1 MTFGTALPDAVPLV
15 GAHIAAGVAFM
26 QEVRELVKEQAVM
39 EREHAKCLDNLARR
53 ASTRLE
59 KKLRDLSIGATAA
72 SRVTESAISS
82 TMSMWSAYLQ
92 TMEATAKDRSDLA
105 DQLVTQ
111 VSDQLKAVCTRTEDS
126 RRKHITFAAKLISE
140 QERSLQE
147 KDKAKIKYLQSCE
160 DVEAAKIKY
169 ERADEKSQEKLKKIW
184 HQQILEMNN
193 AKNGYILSLA
203 VANAHRRS
211 HQNTDIPWV
220 LDEMEVLESIR
231 LKAFKDVMATH
242 AKLEAAANEKIAA
255 QYTDLGAKVAAIDVQ
270 ADLDLFVKANKS
282 DWHEIA
288 DLHFEPTTLWRDT
301 SDLVEDDYCRVVL
314 SNQRVKLLKTRT
326 EQTDSLSQLDKKV
339 AGLVKLTNVYTDD
352 PRLGDPTEPR
362 EEMWEAKRQA
372 IMTQGSIKRSEAVI
386 EAISAVIGEQS
397 HERPHAFKATGFTLP
412 TTCGYC
418 QNSIWGLSKQ
428 GFSCKDCG
436 FACHAKCEMKVPAN
450 CPGSK
455 SGTSSEPVSPTTATA
470 PSSTT
475 LSINRPESVISTAD
489 TLSSPSSPVRKDPS
503 FTLPAI
509 AQSPSFDLSID
520 ARTIVLPASVQPEGE
535 SVLAK
540 SMGSGRSTPT
550 TPADVG
556 IKRSPSGSGSKF
568 LNKASAF
575 LRGGSSLRAAGDDAS
590 SSSFGSIS
598 ISAPVAMPSA
608 PTAAVVIPSAPTAAV
623 VSNYTTASAPA
634 APSEVDDAPVPRIEE
649 DAAMVPHVEE
659 DAAMVPRKTETCAVA
674 LYEYQATDGSELDLR
689 KGQVVRLVP
698 DDGGEPNDGW
708 IKVRHGSRQ
717 GFVPHNYVQVLG
729 EVGPDIAFAQALFAY
744 QAQNDDEVSVQ
755 EGDLMEVLKKDVDGW
770 MEVSVNGRTGQI
782 PTSYATVLAMD

>member
-26 QEVRELVKEQAVM
+26 QEVRDLVKEQAVM

-92 TMEATAKDRSDLA
+92 TMEATAKGRSDLA
-105 DQLVTQ
+105 DQMVAQ
-111 VSDQLKAVCTRTEDS
+111 VSDQLKTICTRTEDS
-126 RRKHITFAAKLISE
+126 RRKHISFAAKLISE

-147 KDKAKIKYLQSCE
+147 KDKAKIKYLQACE
-160 DVEAAKIKY
+160 DVEAAKLKY

-203 VANAHRRS
+203 VANAHRKS

-231 LKAFKDVMATH
+231 LKAFKDVMVMH
-242 AKLEAAANEKIAA
+242 AKLEAAANEKFAA
-255 QYTDLGAKVAAIDVQ
+255 QFTDLGTKVAAIDVQ
-270 ADLDLFVKANKS
+270 ADLDLFIKANIS
-282 DWHEIA
+282 DWHDIA

-301 SDLVEDDYCRVVL
+301 SDLVIDDYCRVVL

-326 EQTDSLSQLDKKV
+326 EHADSLNQLDKKV

-352 PRLGDPTEPR
+352 PRLGDPTESR
-362 EEMWEAKRQA
+362 EEMWEAKRQTV
-372 IMTQGSIKRSEAVI
+372 MTQGSIKRSEAVI

-397 HERPHAFKATGFTLP
+397 HERPHAFKSTGFTLP

-470 PSSTT
+470 PSTT
-475 LSINRPESVISTAD
+475 LSINRPESVASTTD
-489 TLSSPSSPVRKDPS
+489 TLTSPSSPVRKDPS

-509 AQSPSFDLSID
+509 AQSPSLDMSID
-520 ARTIVLPASVQPEGE
+520 ARTIVLPASVQTEGE

-540 SMGSGRSTPT
+540 STASGRSTPT
-550 TPADVG
+550 APADTA

-568 LNKASAF
+568 LNKF
-575 LRGGSSLRAAGDDAS
+575 LRGGSSRAAGDDAS
-590 SSSFGSIS
+590 SSSIGSIS
-598 ISAPVAMPSA
+598 ISAPVPIPSTPAAPAGGANYTAASA
-608 PTAAVVIPSAPTAAV
+608 P
-623 VSNYTTASAPA
+623 SAPA
-634 APSEVDDAPVPRIEE
+634 APSEVGDVPAPRTEPVDA
-649 DAAMVPHVEE
+649 
-659 DAAMVPRKTETCAVA
+659 AAMVPRKAETCAVA

-689 KGQVVRLVP
+689 KGQIVHLVP

-708 IKVRHGSRQ
+708 IKVRHGGRQ

-729 EVGPDIAFAQALFAY
+729 TVGPDTAYAQALFAY

-770 MEVSVNGRTGQI
+770 MEVSINGRTGQI

>member
-39 EREHAKCLDNLARR
+39 EREHAKCLDNLVRR

-92 TMEATAKDRSDLA
+92 TMETTAKDRSDLA
-105 DQLVTQ
+105 DQLVAQ
-111 VSDQLKAVCTRTEDS
+111 VSDQLKTVCTRTEDS
-126 RRKHITFAAKLISE
+126 RRKHISFAAKLISE

-147 KDKAKIKYLQSCE
+147 KDKAKIKYLQACE
-160 DVEAAKIKY
+160 DVEAAKLKY

-255 QYTDLGAKVAAIDVQ
+255 QFTDLGTKVAAIDVQ
-270 ADLDLFVKANKS
+270 TDLDLFVKANKS

-314 SNQRVKLLKTRT
+314 SNQRAKLLKTRT
-326 EQTDSLSQLDKKV
+326 EQTDSLNQLDKKV

-372 IMTQGSIKRSEAVI
+372 IVTQGSIKRSEAVI

-397 HERPHAFKATGFTLP
+397 HERPHAFKSTGFTLP

-418 QNSIWGLSKQ
+418 LNSIWGLSKQ

-470 PSSTT
+470 PSTT
-475 LSINRPESVISTAD
+475 LSIKRPESVISTTD
-489 TLSSPSSPVRKDPS
+489 TISSPSSPVRKDPS

-509 AQSPSFDLSID
+509 AQSPSLDMSID
-520 ARTIVLPASVQPEGE
+520 ARTIVLPASVQPESE

-550 TPADVG
+550 APADAGTG

-575 LRGGSSLRAAGDDAS
+575 LRGGSSRAAGDDAS
-590 SSSFGSIS
+590 SSSLGSIL
-598 ISAPVAMPSA
+598 ISAPVA
-608 PTAAVVIPSAPTAAV
+608 IPSAPAAIP
-623 VSNYTTASAPA
+623 SAPA
-634 APSEVDDAPVPRIEE
+634 AAAGGANYPVASAPVAPLEVG
-649 DAAMVPHVEE
+649 DVPAPARTEP
-659 DAAMVPRKTETCAVA
+659 DPAAMVPRKVETCAVA

-689 KGQVVRLVP
+689 KGQVVHLVP

-708 IKVRHGSRQ
+708 IKVRHGGRQ
-717 GFVPHNYVQVLG
+717 GFVPHNYVQVLDA
-729 EVGPDIAFAQALFAY
+729 VGPDTAFAQALFAY

-770 MEVSVNGRTGQI
+770 MEVSVNGRIGQI